1 MSGSLCDCTPVLTSS
16 VFETC
21 LTTVSGNNL
30 GGFFFFFRRGPPSL
44 ARWLRS
50 IAKTHARGTVHA
62 DDLRRAVQSQTL
74 PG

>member
-21 LTTVSGNNL
+21 LATVSGNDL
-30 GGFFFFFRRGPPSL
+30 GGFFRRGPPSL
-44 ARWLRS
+44 ARWPRS